1 MAAAGP
7 KTKKASIC
15 GPART
20 AEAGHTWTVAGT
32 LAGAVH
38 HMGSLAS
45 DGLEA
50 VLMIAVTER
59 GTQMAVSGRAEVS
72 SVCQLAWEGRA
83 TGGGVAQLTSIG
95 SRGEAS
101 RTAAVGHVERRGTIS

>member
-50 VLMIAVTER
+50 VLLTATVER
-59 GTQMAVSGRAEVS
+59 GAQMAGS
-72 SVCQLAWEGRA
+72 W
-83 TGGGVAQLTSIG
+83 GV
-95 SRGEAS
+95 EAS
-101 RTAAVGHVERRGTIS
+101 ALE

>member
-7 KTKKASIC
+7 KTKRARIC
-15 GPART
+15 GPTRA
-20 AEAGHTWTVAGT
+20 AEAGHTWTVERT

-50 VLMIAVTER
+50 ILIAAMAKR
-59 GTQMAVSGRAEVS
+59 GTQMAVSWRAELS
-72 SVCQLAWEGRA
+72 SVGQLAWEGRT
-83 TGGGVAQLTSIG
+83 TGGGIA
-95 SRGEAS
+95 
-101 RTAAVGHVERRGTIS
+101 